1 MAGGLLTPMAQM
13 MMAQVAGR
21 HMARIFGYMAMP
33 VLIAPLLGP
42 IVAGVILKYAAWP
55 WLFYINLP
63 VGMVA
68 VVTAAILL
76 PADQV
81 ASQKSPF
88 DLLGFLLIAPGLTS
102 FLYGLDRASHAEGSG
117 ALLAGVLLMSGFVW
131 HALRKHRAALI
142 DVRLFKNRIFSTAT
156 TTMFLSNGASFAGQL
171 LIPLYLV
178 TGCGLSPSNAGW
190 MLAPMGLGMMCSY
203 PSMGS
208 LTDKFGCRA
217 VSVTGT
223 ILVVLG
229 TLPFLWM
236 IQNNFSPAL
245 MVVSLFVRGAGQ
257 AAIGIPSLSAAYAS
271 VPKDKLALAT
281 TAINIVQRLG
291 GPVATTIIATVLS
304 LSAVH
309 FPASGPHAFFI
320 AFIALFVLHML
331 ALSAAT
337 FLPARIHQQN

>member
-1 MAGGLLTPMAQM
+1 VTSKAETHLTAPESDSDRLDPRVWKIAAVVFLGPLMTQMDSTVVNVSLSTIRQELHSSIESTQWIISGYLLALALMLPLNAWLVDRVGAKRLYLWCFSAFTLTSLLCGAAKSIDALIFARVIQGMAGGLLTPMAQM

-171 LIPLYLV
+171 LIPLSIN
-178 TGCGLSPSNAGW
+178 TGCGLSRSNAGVI
-190 MLAPMGLGMMCSY
+190 LAPMGISMMCSY

-208 LTDKFGCRA
+208 
-217 VSVTGT
+217 
-223 ILVVLG
+223 
-229 TLPFLWM
+229 
-236 IQNNFSPAL
+236 
-245 MVVSLFVRGAGQ
+245 
-257 AAIGIPSLSAAYAS
+257 
-271 VPKDKLALAT
+271 
-281 TAINIVQRLG
+281 
-291 GPVATTIIATVLS
+291 
-304 LSAVH
+304 
-309 FPASGPHAFFI
+309 
-320 AFIALFVLHML
+320 
-331 ALSAAT
+331 
-337 FLPARIHQQN
+337 